1 MGRGGEG
8 KWKKPSAGCGGGVRR
23 RGGVRWRGEL
33 CARAGGERE
42 NAARSREQRSRPRSA
57 GVALRGRPGRV
68 AFPPPAPPLPWSG
81 RASKVVGG
89 NFSSLSLKGE
99 GLGGG
104 RASDLPPHTTRCPPG
119 RWAPSQQFPHGPR
132 GCPFPRTH
140 THPWS
145 VFLPPFPPPALWARV
160 SVSTPGPG
168 RPLFLRPTDKELGS
182 PRPADGHRQLIG
194 PFFWLSGPPG
204 RRDARP
210 RWGKFA
216 PVSPPPSCFPPF
228 FVSSPPPSR
237 GCLTLHR
244 TPQMLKLPLDE
255 SFASSR

>member
-1 MGRGGEG
+1 M
-8 KWKKPSAGCGGGVRR
+8 KKTKRRLRR
-23 RGGVRWRGEL
+23 RGPEARRSEVARGAVREGGGWAGKRGAEPGTAL
-33 CARAGGERE
+33 PPPVRGGGAEGAAG
-42 NAARSREQRSRPRSA
+42 
-57 GVALRGRPGRV
+57 PGRV
-68 AFPPPAPPLPWSG
+68 PPPAPPLPWSG

-228 FVSSPPPSR
+228 FVSSPPPPPPA
-237 GCLTLHR
+237 GVWLYTGPHKC
-244 TPQMLKLPLDE
+244 
-255 SFASSR
+255 